1 MKHVIHPQV
10 FAGLGYEQRQE
21 IVLINTFDKGELH
34 CVMQVVCEV
43 TQVTE
48 DEFFSTRKFQ
58 DIIMA
63 RMIFSLI
70 CREILQTRVKL
81 LGKFLK
87 RDHSTIVSN
96 TKTAK
101 GLLKVDKSFNHL
113 YHRCL
118 STAESKLD
126 KYGFEHTG
134 LHEGLRSQVRTVGSA
149 TSGASQ
155 RLVFTQTSSR

>member
-21 IVLINTFDKGELH
+21 IVMVNTFDKGELY
-34 CVMQVVCEV
+34 CVMQEVCTV

-48 DEFFSTRKFQ
+48 DEFFSIRKLR
-58 DIIMA
+58 DIVMA
-63 RMIFSLI
+63 RMIFCLI

-81 LGKFLK
+81 LGKFIG
-87 RDHSTIVSN
+87 RDHSTIVAN
-96 TKTAK
+96 TKTAR

-118 STAESKLD
+118 KQSESKLD

-134 LHEGLRSQVRTVGSA
+134 LHEGLRSQVRTVGS
-149 TSGASQ
+149 SGSSPSQ